1 MTLPN
6 YVTPE
11 EVRAY
16 MPANEVATA
25 TTWDATVTLL
35 CANCSRAF
43 DKLTFRQPGAY
54 AVADDTTRYFDGVP
68 ETATDYLGSIFT
80 DELVALTS
88 VGIAPNGGSS
98 FTALN
103 TNNYWLWPYNAAAE
117 GKPYLRIDL
126 DPDGAVKRW
135 PVRPRSVQVIGKFGY
150 SLEVP
155 ADVQEA
161 ILLYIVRMV
170 RKAQQNYL
178 EVGTMLDSGQVMVG
192 MKVDHDF
199 QELILMYRKG
209 RLA

>member
-1 MTLPN
+1 MTAPN

-11 EVRAY
+11 QVQAY
-16 MPANEVATA
+16 MPANDVATA

-35 CANCSRAF
+35 CTNCSRAF
-43 DKLTFRQPGAY
+43 DKLTFRPPGAY
-54 AVADDTTRYFDGVP
+54 AVADDTLRYFDGVP
-68 ETATDYLGSIFT
+68 ATATDYVGSIFT
-80 DELVALTS
+80 DELVELTS

-98 FTALN
+98 FAPLDV
-103 TNNYWLWPYNAAAE
+103 NNFWLWPYNAAAE

-126 DPDGAVKRW
+126 APDGAVKCW
-135 PVRPRSVQVIGKFGY
+135 PSRPHSVQVIGKFGY

-155 ADVQEA
+155 ADVEEA
-161 ILLYIVRMV
+161 ILLYIVRMI

-178 EVGTMLDSGQVMVG
+178 EVGTMLDNGQVMVG
-192 MKVDHDF
+192 MKVDHDL